1 MFRMKG
7 PSLLAAVG
15 VATLLG
21 AGSPAAA
28 QVAPSLGTAATFAVL
43 GGSTVT
49 NTGSSVLT
57 GDLGVWPGLAI
68 TGFPPGTVTGTTH
81 AGDAVA
87 QQAQSDLTTAYN
99 NLAGQAC
106 GTDLTSQNLG
116 GMTLTPGVYC
126 FSTSAQLTG
135 TLTLNALGDP
145 GAVFVFKIGSTF
157 TTASGSVVQLING
170 GSSCNV
176 FWQVGSSATLGTTSQ
191 VAGSIL
197 ALQSITLTT
206 SASVSGQLLA
216 RNGAV
221 TLDTGTVGVCAP
233 VCPPITVDP
242 ATLPSGGQPAVP
254 YSATVSATG
263 GTAPYTFAVTAGTL
277 PAGLTLISSG
287 PSSALL
293 SGTPTTTGTSVFT
306 ITATDANGCTGFRV
320 YTIRINPAACPSL
333 TILPA
338 TLPNGALGAP
348 YSQPVT
354 ASGSTPDT
362 YTYTVTA
369 GTLPPGLGLAPAT
382 AVKTVLLSGTPTT
395 AGNYS
400 FTITATDLNGCQVS
414 QAYTMLVNPPAC
426 PTITVLPALLP
437 YPLLGVPYAQT
448 ISATGG
454 AGPYVYSVSAGSLP
468 PGLTLSP
475 LTATTT
481 ASLSGTLTATGIYDF
496 TITATDVNGCPGSQA
511 YRFVNGG
518 ATGIPTLSTWGLL
531 LLATLTGLGSIWAL
545 RRAA

>member
-1 MFRMKG
+1 MLHERV
-7 PSLLAAVG
+7 LRVLATVG
-15 VATLLG
+15 VAALLAG
-21 AGSPAAA
+21 GSPAAA
-28 QVAPSLGTAATFAVL
+28 QTAPPLGTTTTFAVL

-49 NTGSSVLT
+49 NTGTSVLT

-106 GTDLTSQNLG
+106 GTNLTSQDLG

-135 TLTLNALGDP
+135 TLTLNAQGNP
-145 GAVFVFKIGSTF
+145 AAVFIFQIGSTL
-157 TTASGSVVQLING
+157 TTASSSVVQVING
-170 GSSCNV
+170 GSNCNV

-233 VCPPITVDP
+233 VCPPITVNP

-254 YSATVSATG
+254 YSATISATG

-277 PAGLTLISSG
+277 PDGLTL
-287 PSSALL
+287 SSAGLL

-338 TLPNGALGAP
+338 TLPNAALGAP
-348 YSQPVT
+348 YSQPIT

-369 GTLPPGLGLAPAT
+369 GTLPPGLALAPLT
-382 AVKTVLLSGTPTT
+382 AVKTVTLSGTPTT

-400 FTITATDLNGCQVS
+400 FTITATD
-414 QAYTMLVNPPAC
+414 
-426 PTITVLPALLP
+426 
-437 YPLLGVPYAQT
+437 
-448 ISATGG
+448 
-454 AGPYVYSVSAGSLP
+454 
-468 PGLTLSP
+468 
-475 LTATTT
+475 
-481 ASLSGTLTATGIYDF
+481 
-496 TITATDVNGCPGSQA
+496 VNGCPGTRDYTMTNA
-511 YRFVNGG
+511 G

-531 LLATLTGLGSIWAL
+531 ILMALTGLVSTWYL
-545 RRAA
+545 RRAG